1 MASKPKLLSKKR
13 FYEVFAKI
21 REKQTKEEF
30 KKRLKYGKPENH
42 PRTRPPFR

>member
-1 MASKPKLLSKKR
+1 MANKTKLLSRKK

-30 KKRLKYGKPENH
+30 KKRLKYGKPKGN
-42 PRTRPPFR
+42 TRPPFR